1 MDNQFFSLFQ
11 NKTRVYAILVLIPF
25 CLYFKSLFFDF
36 SPMDDQWMIM
46 KNSDILSDWKNI
58 KTFFTK
64 PLSGL
69 YYRPLFSLSIM
80 LDFHIGKTSP
90 FIYHFSNLIYHLI
103 SVVLFFK
110 LLLQLKISEPT
121 AFLLA
126 LIFSVHPA
134 ILHAVAWIPGRNDI
148 LLAIFALSSS
158 FYLIKFL
165 TEHKKIYLLAHF
177 FFFICSLLTKEN
189 AVVLPAAYLLLIFY
203 FKQPKKT
210 YIQFFLIWLIT
221 LSGWYVLR
229 SIAVKSSLSLG
240 PDLSTSLKNFIMGLL
255 LYMGK
260 SIMPAQQSVFPTLK
274 NSSILYGI
282 IAVAVISFIVLK
294 VGLKN
299 KVLAVLGLA
308 IFFSAI
314 FIPVWYC
321 ATGGSGEHYEQRI
334 YLPLIG
340 LLLFISQLNFN
351 QNSPAFIYS
360 ACLIVFVFSLKTFF
374 RMNVYKSEMSFI
386 DAGLKEAPDF
396 YFFQAVKGDKLLE
409 QQNYL
414 ASIPYYDVAIKMQPR
429 RPQLYSSRGYAYVEL
444 GKKTES
450 ISDFTK
456 ALEIDKNNPDLYLN
470 RCLAYKKFGEYE
482 NATKDLAYLK
492 KNSPQ
497 TIPEGLE
504 KDLFEQLCTF
514 LQEKVNNQISSNP
527 NNALLYVHRAK
538 LLLSVNKPNEALQDL
553 KHACELEPN
562 NSVYRTY
569 FEQLSSRMN

>member
-1 MDNQFFSLFQ
+1 MNNQFSSLFQ

-80 LDFHIGKTSP
+80 LDFHIGKASP

-110 LLLQLKISEPT
+110 LLLHLKVTEQTS
-121 AFLLA
+121 FLLA

-134 ILHAVAWIPGRNDI
+134 VLHAVAWIPGRNDI
-148 LLAIFALSSS
+148 LLAIFVLSSS
-158 FYLIKFL
+158 LYLIKFL
-165 TEHKKIYLLAHF
+165 TGHKKIHLIFHF
-177 FFFICSLLTKEN
+177 LFFICALLTKEN
-189 AVVLPAAYLLLIFY
+189 AIVLPAVFLLFIYY
-203 FKQPKKT
+203 FKQPKKA
-210 YIQFFLIWLIT
+210 YVLCFIVWLIT
-221 LSGWYVLR
+221 LAGWYLLR
-229 SIAVKSSLSLG
+229 SLAVKSSLSLG
-240 PDLSTSLKNFIMGLL
+240 ADVLISLKNFIMGLL
-255 LYMGK
+255 LYIGK
-260 SIMPAQQSVFPTLK
+260 SIMPIQQSVFPTLK

-282 IAVAVISFIVLK
+282 IALAIISLAVFKI
-294 VGLKN
+294 GLKN
-299 KVLAVLGLA
+299 KALAVLGLA
-308 IFFSAI
+308 IFFSSI
-314 FIPVWYC
+314 LIPVWYG

-340 LLLFISQLNFN
+340 ILLFISQLNFN
-351 QNSPAFIYS
+351 QNSPLFTYS
-360 ACLIVFVFSLKTFF
+360 ACLIMLVFSLKTFF
-374 RMNVYKSEMSFI
+374 RMNVYKSEISFI

-409 QQNYL
+409 QQNYV
-414 ASIPYYDVAIKMQPR
+414 ASIPYYDAAIKMQPR
-429 RPQLYSSRGYAYVEL
+429 RHQLYSSRGYAYVEL

-450 ISDFTK
+450 IADFTK
-456 ALEIDKNNPDLYLN
+456 AIEIEKNIPDLYLN
-470 RCLAYKKFGEYE
+470 RCLTYKKFGGYE
-482 NATKDLAYLK
+482 EATKDLAYLK

-504 KDLFEQLCTF
+504 KDLFDQLYNS
-514 LQEKVNNQISSNP
+514 LQEKINNQIVSYP
-527 NNALLYVHRAK
+527 NNALLYVRRAK
-538 LLLSVNKPNEALQDL
+538 LLLSVNKPSEALQDL
-553 KHACELEPN
+553 KHACEIEPN
-562 NSVYRTY
+562 NSVYKTY
-569 FEQLSSRMN
+569 YEQLSSRMN